1 MNAQTVLGWDL
12 EVMRGEGWLIVRPVP
27 RGESTLELVPLA
39 DELFQLL
46 ERCLVNRVILCLDRI
61 QLLNSFLIG
70 QLVKLQRSLETRGG
84 LVRLCHVSPNNR
96 RALEVTGL
104 IRRLPVYEDVEA
116 AVMGGFPRKPR

>member
-1 MNAQTVLGWDL
+1 MNAQTTLGWDL

-27 RGESTLELVPLA
+27 RGEGTSELVPLA
-39 DELFQLL
+39 DELCQLL
-46 ERCLVNRVILCLDRI
+46 ERCLVNRVILCLDGI

-70 QLVKLQRSLETRGG
+70 QLVKLQRILEARGG

-104 IRRLPVYEDVEA
+104 IRRLPVYDDVET
-116 AVMGGFPRKPR
+116 AVMAGFPRKPR